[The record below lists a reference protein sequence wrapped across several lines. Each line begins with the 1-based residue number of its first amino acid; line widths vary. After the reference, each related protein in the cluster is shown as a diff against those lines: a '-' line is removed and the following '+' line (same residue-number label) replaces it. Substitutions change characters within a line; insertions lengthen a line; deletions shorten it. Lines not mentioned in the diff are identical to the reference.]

1 MSRAISTKCLSNI
14 LLTHTCTLQTVSI
27 GYCSR
32 QEKAL
37 QKGAGNQEQA
47 PSLSRMAV
55 LLTAASAFI
64 IINNNNNVKIYDLQ
78 PCIDTTSRKLG
89 D

>member
-47 PSLSRMAV
+47 PSLSQMAA
-55 LLTAASAFI
+55 LLAAASAFI
-64 IINNNNNVKIYDLQ
+64 IINNNNVKLYDLQ
-78 PCIDTTSRKLG
+78 PCIDTTSRKFG